1 MAVAGGEGC
10 GVKAAVGDAPPINP
24 RARLP
29 SRSPIG
35 GIGIPMMEGGPP
47 AVPAGTG
54 VSAFAAGISAP
65 GGGPAGGTAS
75 AAVAAA
81 MPPPGAG
88 GSAGGHLGR
97 YRRHICCRV
106 DSGRMALMNLQ
117 MLSATAATQ
126 HSRYLSG
133 SDAFAVVLHRTYFV
147 QSLIDICSEDV
158 WRNNRSLCNMLKKKS
173 STSAWVVY
181 FIAL

>member
-10 GVKAAVGDAPPINP
+10 GVSAAVGDAPPINP

-47 AVPAGTG
+47 AVPSGTG
-54 VSAFAAGISAP
+54 GSAFGAAVPAV

-75 AAVAAA
+75 AAVVAA
-81 MPPPGAG
+81 MPPFGAG

-106 DSGRMALMNLQ
+106 DSGRIALMNLQ
-117 MLSATAATQ
+117 MLSATAATE
-126 HSRYLSG
+126 HSQCLSV
-133 SDAFAVVLHRTYFV
+133 SDAMAVVLHWTCFV
-147 QSLIDICSEDV
+147 HSLIDICLGDV
-158 WRNNRSLCNMLKKKS
+158 WRNDRSLCTRSPAHL
-173 STSAWVVY
+173 
-181 FIAL
+181 LG